1 MKKQRN
7 KQLFGPMK
15 RLLAVVIAVL
25 LLGPTVAF
33 AAGDK
38 TAREEMPPFEPPEVY
53 SSGDYSYIIN
63 EDGTITISDY
73 EGEEE
78 ELVIPTEIDGYAV
91 SAIGGEAFSYAE
103 MKSLTIPEEIGEI
116 GGRAFEY
123 CSISDSVEFPA
134 NVVIGHSAFSY
145 ASLPSV
151 LCIPGGVQVGREAF
165 SYCEDLEVLIV
176 GSQAV
181 MGKRCFGY
189 SEDLRMV
196 VCAEGAALEEDA
208 FEYCRDVEQVIL
220 CGDVAVHKDAF
231 SYCGHVKAK
240 QADKEELSQI
250 LATLSIE
257 EAKVTA
263 KPQAKGTQAPKTE
276 TPPPVEEKPQP
287 RNKLEQKLSE
297 SWGVMVGE
305 FQSLWDQVISIV
317 GRK

>member
-1 MKKQRN
+1 MKKRRIAY
-7 KQLFGPMK
+7 LPGPIK
-15 RLLAVVIAVL
+15 RVLALGIAVL

-33 AAGDK
+33 AAGDN
-38 TAREEMPPFEPPEVY
+38 TAREEMPPYEPPEVY
-53 SSGDYSYIIN
+53 TSGEYSYIIN
-63 EDGTITISDY
+63 EDGTITISYY

-116 GGRAFEY
+116 EGRAFEY

-134 NVVIGHSAFSY
+134 NIVIGHYAFSY
-145 ASLPSV
+145 AYLPSV
-151 LCIPGGVQVGREAF
+151 LCIPGGAQVGREAF
-165 SYCEDLEVLIV
+165 SYCEGLKVLIV

-189 SEDLRMV
+189 SDDLKKV

-208 FEYCRDVEQVIL
+208 FEYCGDMEQVIL
-220 CGDVAVHKDAF
+220 CGDVSMHKDAF
-231 SYCGHVKAK
+231 SYCGHVKIT
-240 QADKEELSQI
+240 QADKEELSEI

-257 EAKVTA
+257 EAKVA
-263 KPQAKGTQAPKTE
+263 ANPQKGTQAPKAE
-276 TPPPVEEKPQP
+276 TPPPAVETPEP
-287 RNKLEQKLSE
+287 RTKLEQKVTE
-297 SWGVMVGE
+297 AWGVMVGQ

-317 GRK
+317 DRK